1 MDFTLSLGEKIRL
14 LRKTHNLTQKELA
27 DQLKISDK
35 TLSSYECG
43 RIPPDVDICKQLAS
57 IFNISLDVL
66 LQDSTWVN
74 PSRPSAKES
83 EEQRSYARRINQKLD
98 HLTEEQKHIIEAI
111 TDSFIVE
118 NKNKEEAASG
128 E

>member
-1 MDFTLSLGEKIRL
+1 MDFTLPLGEKIRL

-27 DQLKISDK
+27 DQLNISDK

-83 EEQRSYARRINQKLD
+83 EERSYAQRINKKLD
-98 HLTEEQKHIIEAI
+98 HLTEEQQHIIEAI
-111 TDSFIVE
+111 TDSFLVE